1 MTSQSPT
8 SKNSI
13 RPYLVRLG
21 VVIVISLV
29 FTAVF
34 NEVVFQFQRES
45 YDRAPQ
51 VIELVIPAGTS
62 KQVGA
67 GQNEPV
73 IPAEM
78 SFVIG
83 DTLQVKNEDSV
94 SHQLG
99 PIWVPAGTT
108 ASLVMGQADKLAY
121 SCSFTVSRY
130 LNIDVYPPTTLGT
143 RLAALIVAGPTTA
156 ALLFLYSL
164 LMFPIRSKNSV
175 ILSTDEGLQAKTG

>member
-1 MTSQSPT
+1 M
-8 SKNSI
+8 
-13 RPYLVRLG
+13 VRFG
-21 VVIVISLV
+21 VVFVISLV

-34 NEVVFQFQRES
+34 NEVVFQFQKEN

-62 KQVGA
+62 KQVEA

-83 DTLQVKNEDSV
+83 DTLEVKNEDSV

-99 PIWVPAGTT
+99 PIWVPAGTS

-143 RLAALIVAGPTTA
+143 RLAALAVAGPTTA

-164 LMFPIRSKNSV
+164 LMFPIRSKNPLILRTGEGVQGMTGNDSSV
-175 ILSTDEGLQAKTG
+175 GQE

>member
-34 NEVVFQFQRES
+34 NEGVVQFQRVN

-175 ILSTDEGLQAKTG
+175 NLSTDEGIQAKTG

>member
-1 MTSQSPT
+1 MTTQSPT
-8 SKNSI
+8 FRNSM
-13 RPYLVRLG
+13 RPYMIRLG
-21 VVIVISLV
+21 VVFIISLV

-34 NEVVFQFQRES
+34 NEVVFQFQKEN

-62 KQVGA
+62 KQVEA

-83 DTLQVKNEDSV
+83 DTLQVKNEDSI

-143 RLAALIVAGPTTA
+143 RLAALSVAGPTTA
-156 ALLFLYSL
+156 ALLYLYSL

-175 ILSTDEGLQAKTG
+175 VLNTDEGFQAKTG